1 MTHIFVDEVHERAL
15 ETDIVITLLREITE
29 KRKDLKV
36 GKWRGYLCQFIADP
50 VMTHQLL
57 HVFCT

>member
-15 ETDIVITLLREITE
+15 ETDIVITLLRDITE

-36 GKWRGYLCQFIADP
+36 KKIYGFLCLIYADSGIKN
-50 VMTHQLL
+50 
-57 HVFCT
+57 